1 MICIFGLNETEATPK
16 LVLKIMDVKG
26 LTISHVKSHLQ
37 VKENAK
43 KEKPIL
49 IVFVVLYC
57 LFVYTTILLFSPYF
71 FSNLKY

>member
-57 LFVYTTILLFSPYF
+57 LFVYNITLLFSP
-71 FSNLKY
+71 